1 MGDRG
6 DELDRRGTRADHPDA
21 LAAQVDRV
29 IPARRVHSRASEGVE
44 ALDLGRFGL
53 AEHAC
58 RATHVSRGD
67 LPAIRGLDVPRV
79 GILVEPRPDHLGVQL
94 DAIAH
99 PVLIHAV
106 LRVDLELRP
115 RRVHARPVAALL
127 EGELVAEGRDVDR
140 YPWIG
145 VPVPGAPATVPGLQ
159 HDEVAEAGL
168 VELDRRPDA
177 REAGTDH
184 DDLVVHCDI
193 RSIHMLKVSRT
204 LAECRGSAAH
214 EHPPGRAAVVPRGSR
229 SASLFTYR
237 PVGIVLE
244 MPAKLDHRQAKVKA
258 KSAQLGS
265 SREQLL
271 AAASRVFARSGYH
284 GASMSEIAAEAGFSK
299 GALYWSFA
307 SKDELFFAL
316 LDELDEQLR
325 ALITA
330 AASAPADRDISG
342 DLSRDISAVLE
353 HGHDVVL
360 LFHEY
365 SALAVRDPKVAARYA
380 ERNARLRE
388 ELAASM
394 RARHEAIGVP
404 MAIPAE
410 QLATAVIAL
419 VDGLSIQQLTEPDAV
434 PEDL

>member
-1 MGDRG
+1 M
-6 DELDRRGTRADHPDA
+6 T
-21 LAAQVDRV
+21 
-29 IPARRVHSRASEGVE
+29 
-44 ALDLGRFGL
+44 
-53 AEHAC
+53 
-58 RATHVSRGD
+58 
-67 LPAIRGLDVPRV
+67 
-79 GILVEPRPDHLGVQL
+79 
-94 DAIAH
+94 
-99 PVLIHAV
+99 
-106 LRVDLELRP
+106 
-115 RRVHARPVAALL
+115 
-127 EGELVAEGRDVDR
+127 
-140 YPWIG
+140 
-145 VPVPGAPATVPGLQ
+145 
-159 HDEVAEAGL
+159 
-168 VELDRRPDA
+168 
-177 REAGTDH
+177 
-184 DDLVVHCDI
+184 
-193 RSIHMLKVSRT
+193 
-204 LAECRGSAAH
+204 
-214 EHPPGRAAVVPRGSR
+214 
-229 SASLFTYR
+229 TYR
-237 PVGIVLE
+237 PVGILLE
-244 MPAKLDHRQAKVKA
+244 MPAKLDHRQAEVKA

-394 RARHEAIGVP
+394 RVRHEAIGVP

-434 PEDL
+434 PEDLFGQILSLIDDGMTLRAKEPT